1 MDNWFTIEQIDRDTF
16 SISEYK
22 HWEETHCYLLC
33 GEKYAILID
42 TGLGVSNIRKI
53 VDSLTK
59 LPVMTVTTHVH
70 WDHIGG
76 HKYFDNIA
84 VHEAEKDWLSVRFP
98 IPLQVVKNNLT
109 RLPCDFP
116 RDFDIN
122 AYQIFQGIPQRILHD
137 GDFLNLGGRE
147 IQVVHTPGHSPGHC
161 CFYEPERN
169 YLYSGDLIYKG
180 SLDAFYPTTDPKL
193 FYQSIRRI
201 RKYNIKKVLPGHHQL
216 DIPVSLI
223 ADIEAGYVNMVVVKD
238 MSRFGRDYLQVGMYT
253 EVLFPEKDIHFV
265 AINDGVD
272 SEKGDNDFTPLRNLF
287 NEWYAR
293 DTSKKIRA
301 VVKAKGMSGKRLSH
315 LPPYGYIMGEEGNWV
330 IDEETGPVVKEI
342 FALCLSGLGPTKI
355 ANILTARNIPTP
367 GTINYRRYGNKQ
379 GYCPQAPCKWVYQ
392 TVGNILERVEYLGHT
407 VNFKTTKKSYKSKKV
422 IINGDDKRMIF
433 KNTHPALIDQDT
445 FDRVQAIRKG
455 KCRHT
460 KIGSV
465 GLFSGLLFC
474 ADCGS
479 KMYHHRG
486 SGIKESYEYYT
497 CAGYSKRVNPCTT
510 HHISVKNLKKL
521 VTDDLRRVTHF
532 AAENEREFVTMLV
545 SCSMREQKRALA
557 EMQRELEN
565 SQNRY
570 DELDNI
576 IQHLYEDKI
585 KGQLTDERFAKLSAG
600 YEAEQKGLEG
610 TIKELSEQITQ
621 KTDKTIN
628 IDRFMKLVKKH
639 TSFEELTPTLLNTFI
654 EKILVH
660 EVEIDAEGK
669 KHQEIEIVYNF
680 IGSVELPEEATHEEA
695 SKPVELP
702 KRESRRSKK
711 SA

>member
-1 MDNWFTIEQIDRDTF
+1 M
-16 SISEYK
+16 
-22 HWEETHCYLLC
+22 
-33 GEKYAILID
+33 
-42 TGLGVSNIRKI
+42 
-53 VDSLTK
+53 
-59 LPVMTVTTHVH
+59 
-70 WDHIGG
+70 
-76 HKYFDNIA
+76 
-84 VHEAEKDWLSVRFP
+84 
-98 IPLQVVKNNLT
+98 
-109 RLPCDFP
+109 
-116 RDFDIN
+116 
-122 AYQIFQGIPQRILHD
+122 
-137 GDFLNLGGRE
+137 
-147 IQVVHTPGHSPGHC
+147 
-161 CFYEPERN
+161 
-169 YLYSGDLIYKG
+169 
-180 SLDAFYPTTDPKL
+180 
-193 FYQSIRRI
+193 
-201 RKYNIKKVLPGHHQL
+201 
-216 DIPVSLI
+216 
-223 ADIEAGYVNMVVVKD
+223 
-238 MSRFGRDYLQVGMYT
+238 
-253 EVLFPEKDIHFV
+253 LFPEKDIRFV
-265 AINDGVD
+265 AINDDVD

-301 VVKAKGMSGKRLSH
+301 VVKAKGMAGKRLSH
-315 LPPYGYIMGEEGNWV
+315 LPPYGYIMGDEENWI
-330 IDEETGPVVKEI
+330 IDDETGPVVKEI

-355 ANILTARNIPTP
+355 ANILTAKNIPTP

-379 GYCPQAPCKWVYQ
+379 GYCPQAPCKWIYQ
-392 TVGNILERVEYLGHT
+392 TISNILERVEYLGHT

-422 IINGDDKRMIF
+422 IINGDDKRMVF

-445 FDRVQAIRKG
+445 FDRVQVIRQG

-510 HHISVKNLKKL
+510 HHISVKNLKIL
-521 VTDDLRRVTHF
+521 VAADLHRVTHF
-532 AAENEREFVTMLV
+532 AAEHEREFITMMV
-545 SCSMREQKRALA
+545 SCSMREQKRALV
-557 EMQRELEN
+557 EMQKELDI
-565 SQNRY
+565 SQSRY

-585 KGQLTDERFAKLSAG
+585 KGQLTDERFAKLSAR
-600 YEAEQKGLEG
+600 YEAEQKGLEE
-610 TIKELSEQITQ
+610 TIKGLSEQISQ

-660 EVEIDAEGK
+660 EVEVDAEGQK
-669 KHQEIEIVYNF
+669 RQKIEIVYNF
-680 IGSVELPEEATHEEA
+680 IGSVELPKEAYHEEA
-695 SKPVELP
+695 IEAIELP
-702 KRESRRSKK
+702 KREKRKK

>member
-1 MDNWFTIEQIDRDTF
+1 MEDFMKQTATQFKMPGIVNALN
-16 SISEYK
+16 IS
-22 HWEETHCYLLC
+22 
-33 GEKYAILID
+33 
-42 TGLGVSNIRKI
+42 SRR
-53 VDSLTK
+53 S
-59 LPVMTVTTHVH
+59 
-70 WDHIGG
+70 
-76 HKYFDNIA
+76 FDM
-84 VHEAEKDWLSVRFP
+84 
-98 IPLQVVKNNLT
+98 
-109 RLPCDFP
+109 
-116 RDFDIN
+116 
-122 AYQIFQGIPQRILHD
+122 
-137 GDFLNLGGRE
+137 
-147 IQVVHTPGHSPGHC
+147 
-161 CFYEPERN
+161 EPWA
-169 YLYSGDLIYKG
+169 
-180 SLDAFYPTTDPKL
+180 AFYCRLSQDDGLEGESNSIQHQKQILERYAKEHGITRYKFYVDDGISGTT
-193 FYQSIRRI
+193 FNR
-201 RKYNIKKVLPGHHQL
+201 PGFQEML
-216 DIPVSLI
+216 
-223 ADIEAGYVNMVVVKD
+223 ADIEAGYVYLVAVKD

-253 EVLFPEKDIHFV
+253 EVLFPEKDIRFV

-301 VVKAKGMSGKRLSH
+301 VVKAKGMAGKRLSH
-315 LPPYGYIMGEEGNWV
+315 LPPYGYIMGDEENWI
-330 IDEETGPVVKEI
+330 IDDETGPVVKEI

-355 ANILTARNIPTP
+355 ANILTAKNIPTP

-379 GYCPQAPCKWVYQ
+379 GYCPQAPCKWIYQ
-392 TVGNILERVEYLGHT
+392 TVSNILERVEYLGHT

-422 IINGDDKRMIF
+422 IINGDDKRMVF

-445 FDRVQAIRKG
+445 FDRVQVIRQG

-510 HHISVKNLKKL
+510 HHISVKNLKIL
-521 VTDDLRRVTHF
+521 VAADLRRVTHF
-532 AAENEREFVTMLV
+532 AAEHEREFITMMV
-545 SCSMREQKRALA
+545 SCSMREQKRALV
-557 EMQRELEN
+557 EMQKELDT
-565 SQNRY
+565 SQSRY

-600 YEAEQKGLEG
+600 YEAEQKGLEE
-610 TIKELSEQITQ
+610 TIKGLSEQISQ

-660 EVEIDAEGK
+660 EVEVDAEGQK
-669 KHQEIEIVYNF
+669 RQKIEIVYNF
-680 IGSVELPEEATHEEA
+680 IGSVELPKEAYHGEA
-695 SKPVELP
+695 IEAIELP
-702 KRESRRSKK
+702 KREKRKK

>member
-1 MDNWFTIEQIDRDTF
+1 M
-16 SISEYK
+16 
-22 HWEETHCYLLC
+22 L
-33 GEKYAILID
+33 
-42 TGLGVSNIRKI
+42 
-53 VDSLTK
+53 
-59 LPVMTVTTHVH
+59 
-70 WDHIGG
+70 
-76 HKYFDNIA
+76 
-84 VHEAEKDWLSVRFP
+84 
-98 IPLQVVKNNLT
+98 
-109 RLPCDFP
+109 
-116 RDFDIN
+116 
-122 AYQIFQGIPQRILHD
+122 
-137 GDFLNLGGRE
+137 
-147 IQVVHTPGHSPGHC
+147 
-161 CFYEPERN
+161 
-169 YLYSGDLIYKG
+169 
-180 SLDAFYPTTDPKL
+180 
-193 FYQSIRRI
+193 
-201 RKYNIKKVLPGHHQL
+201 
-216 DIPVSLI
+216 
-223 ADIEAGYVNMVVVKD
+223 ADIEAGYVYLVAVKD

-253 EVLFPEKDIHFV
+253 EVLFPEKDIRFV

-301 VVKAKGMSGKRLSH
+301 VVKAKGMAGKRLSH
-315 LPPYGYIMGEEGNWV
+315 LPPYGYIMGDEENWI
-330 IDEETGPVVKEI
+330 IDDETGPVVKEI

-355 ANILTARNIPTP
+355 ANILTAKNIPTP

-379 GYCPQAPCKWVYQ
+379 GYCPQAPCKWIYQ
-392 TVGNILERVEYLGHT
+392 TVSNILERVEYLGHT

-422 IINGDDKRMIF
+422 IINGDDKRMVF

-445 FDRVQAIRKG
+445 FDRVQVIRQG

-510 HHISVKNLKKL
+510 HHISVKNLKIL
-521 VTDDLRRVTHF
+521 VAADLRRVTHF
-532 AAENEREFVTMLV
+532 AAEHEREFITMMV
-545 SCSMREQKRALA
+545 SCSMREQKRALV
-557 EMQRELEN
+557 EMQKELDI
-565 SQNRY
+565 SQSRY

-610 TIKELSEQITQ
+610 TIKALSEQLSQ

-660 EVEIDAEGK
+660 EVEVDAEGQK
-669 KHQEIEIVYNF
+669 RQKIEIVYNF
-680 IGSVELPEEATHEEA
+680 IGSVELPEEAYHGETGEA
-695 SKPVELP
+695 IELP
-702 KRESRRSKK
+702 KREKRKK